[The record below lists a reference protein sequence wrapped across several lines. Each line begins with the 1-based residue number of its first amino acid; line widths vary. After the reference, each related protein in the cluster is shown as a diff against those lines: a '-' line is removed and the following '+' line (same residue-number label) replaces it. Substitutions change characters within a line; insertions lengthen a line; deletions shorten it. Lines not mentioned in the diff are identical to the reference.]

1 MVLYM
6 SSSFGLLGIQSH
18 AFFHAEKAVQ
28 IHKLTTIFTKN
39 GPRLLFGVKIVVIL
53 RICSALQAVVSFLA

>member
-1 MVLYM
+1 M

-53 RICSALQAVVSFLA
+53 